1 MNATVRYH
9 LATYDQTTVVQ
20 ELTDNLYVDDWLS
33 GANTLTE
40 AQSSF
45 TEARKVMLEAGML
58 LAKWSSNSSSL
69 TDKVSAELGSKYI
82 EGEHIKILAV
92 KWTPLG
98 DIFTFGGI
106 DIATDI
112 APTKRIVLGCIA
124 RLFDH
129 FGFLSPFIMTAK
141 CLFQELWQIGIDK
154 DESRPA
160 SLLCFFSE
168 SLG

>member
-1 MNATVRYH
+1 
-9 LATYDQTTVVQ
+9 
-20 ELTDNLYVDDWLS
+20 
-33 GANTLTE
+33 
-40 AQSSF
+40 
-45 TEARKVMLEAGML
+45 MLEAGML

-82 EGEHIKILAV
+82 ECEHIKILAV

-160 SLLCFFSE
+160 SLLCFFQSHWGNLE
-168 SLG
+168 GIELHSFVDAASPKGYGAVVYIRKPNPDGTYQISFVIAKTKVALLKR